1 MRRRQRLLTVRTNE
15 AEMAMVQR
23 LADQEEISISEWI
36 RNVIRREHTLA
47 TAARR
52 RKRKVRK

>member
-1 MRRRQRLLTVRTNE
+1 
-15 AEMAMVQR
+15 MAMVQR

>member
-15 AEMAMVQR
+15 AEMAMVQK
-23 LADQEEISISEWI
+23 LADREGLGVSEWV
-36 RNVIRREHTLA
+36 RNLIRREHTLA

-52 RKRKVRK
+52 RKRKVKK